1 MSLKAFHIFFIIASA
16 LLALGLA
23 LWGFSHEGES
33 YRSPI
38 LGGVGLVVGILLVP
52 YLIWFLKKMRQVV
65 TMIVVS
71 ILLCPYE
78 LFACAV
84 CFGDP
89 NSLMTKGA
97 KYGVAFLI
105 LVVGGVLVAMT
116 MVALSW
122 NRRARALGKWPLS
135 VDHLL

>member
-16 LLALGLA
+16 ALALGLA

-33 YRSPI
+33 YQSPI
-38 LGGVGLVVGILLVP
+38 LGGIGLVVGILLIP
-52 YLIWFLKKMRQVV
+52 YLGWFLKKMRKMGS
-65 TMIVVS
+65 MIVA
-71 ILLCPYE
+71 IGLLFSYDV
-78 LFACAV
+78 FACAV

-97 KYGVAFLI
+97 KYGMAFLI
-105 LVVGGVLVAMT
+105 LVVGGVLAAMT
-116 MVALSW
+116 SVALSW
-122 NRRARALGKWPLS
+122 NRRARALS